1 MKQLKRAAQKGFT
14 LVELLI
20 VVIIL
25 AILAAIVVPQFASST
40 DEAKIASLD
49 STLANM
55 RGAID
60 LYYQQHGKYP
70 SSVAAT
76 GATCPSSGT
85 AGTGA
90 IDTAQAFT
98 DQLSMYTNASGQAC
112 STSDATFKYGPYLKK
127 ATLPA
132 NPVTGSSA
140 LLVVNTGNLNLT
152 GSGAGLG
159 WRFDNKVGK
168 FIANDTNTDPSG
180 VKYDAH

>member
-1 MKQLKRAAQKGFT
+1 MNQLKRAAQKGFT

-70 SSVAAT
+70 SAAAAT

-90 IDTAQAFT
+90 VDSAQSFM
-98 DQLSMYTNASGQAC
+98 DQLSMYTNAAGQAC
-112 STSDATFKYGPYLKK
+112 STTNATFKYGPYLKK
-127 ATLPA
+127 NTMPA
-132 NPVTGSSA
+132 NPVTSSSA
-140 LLVVNTGNLNLT
+140 LMISTTGDLTLV

-180 VKYDAH
+180 VGYDKH

>member
-1 MKQLKRAAQKGFT
+1 MKRSQTCQQGFT

-25 AILAAIVVPQFASST
+25 AILAAIVVPQFTAST
-40 DEAKIASLD
+40 DETKVASLD
-49 STLANM
+49 TTLSNL
-55 RGAID
+55 RGSID
-60 LYYQQHGKYP
+60 LYYQQHSKYP
-70 SSVAAT
+70 SAAAAT
-76 GATCPSSGT
+76 GATCPASGT

-90 IDTAQAFT
+90 VDTAQAFI
-98 DQLSMYTNASGQAC
+98 DQLSMYTNAAGQSC
-112 STSDATFKYGPYLKK
+112 STTDATFKYGPYLKK
-127 ATLPA
+127 NTMPT

-140 LLVVNTGNLNLT
+140 LLVVNTGNLALT

-168 FIANDTNTDPSG
+168 FIANDTNNDPNG